1 MKPNYKDTKTE
12 NKTQTKY
19 YSKKSLVSFKEKELM
34 EKIFSIILNLYH
46 LFLAVYEYPKVGHHI
61 TGEEADVFGVAPV
74 LLWAEVGSGHG
85 LSYNTWVFSVA
96 SQSYT
101 S

>member
-61 TGEEADVFGVAPV
+61 PSTAGEEADVFGVAQAPV
-74 LLWAEVGSGHG
+74 LL
-85 LSYNTWVFSVA
+85 
-96 SQSYT
+96 
-101 S
+101 